1 MAETPYKSMTSAH
14 ADVRFTNPDSSIGP
28 MAPVAT
34 APDAN
39 TFSSMTARLNGG
51 VANSVE
57 AAALELLS
65 REEGALRRIIQRYV
79 RDASTVD
86 DVYQEVSLKVL
97 RRIDSVRDV
106 AALRGWLFQ
115 LARNACLDYLRR
127 EDRRQGLS
135 QEVLSEHVAS
145 GDLGRNPGEQFLSRE
160 RLAAVR
166 RALDQLPTSQ
176 REVLLLRIDEGLDH
190 EAISARLKIS
200 RQAVEVRLCRGRAA
214 LKDQLEDILRGAL

>member
-1 MAETPYKSMTSAH
+1 MDETPHNVTNQSKTE
-14 ADVRFTNPDSSIGP
+14 VRYEAQRSSLPP
-28 MAPVAT
+28 MAPAAT
-34 APDAN
+34 SPSPI
-39 TFSSMTARLNGG
+39 TFVGMTSNLT
-51 VANSVE
+51 NSVE
-57 AAALELLS
+57 NAAVELLT

-97 RRIDSVRDV
+97 RRIDSVRDL
-106 AALRGWLFQ
+106 AAVRGWLFQ

-135 QEVLSEHVAS
+135 HEVLSEHLAG

-160 RLAAVR
+160 RLTAVR
-166 RALDQLPTSQ
+166 RALEALPMSQ
-176 REVLLLRIDEGLDH
+176 REVLLLRIDEGLNH

-214 LKDQLEDILRGAL
+214 LKDQLEDILRGAM